1 MQRRAAAVLVAAL
14 MTGSLARAASGATP
28 IGRWYAE
35 GGAAQVEISACCEA
49 LCGRVVWLRSPF
61 DDDGC
66 DLRDGRNPDPA
77 LRDRPLIG
85 LQVLSGLRSSSDEQV
100 WRGGT
105 IYDPT
110 SGRTY
115 RCTVQLDGEHRL
127 HIRGYIGVP
136 LLGRTTTWIRVGSEK
151 QMCKR

>member
-1 MQRRAAAVLVAAL
+1 MRVDTSVQRRGDAHLPESAFEAEREVDVAVADEVGDREDHLE
-14 MTGSLARAASGATP
+14 GDDPEGSGAE
-28 IGRWYAE
+28 R
-35 GGAAQVEISACCEA
+35 
-49 LCGRVVWLRSPF
+49 
-61 DDDGC
+61 DDGSK
-66 DLRDGRNPDPA
+66 A
-77 LRDRPLIG
+77 
-85 LQVLSGLRSSSDEQV
+85 QVLSGLRSSSDEQV

-115 RCTVQLDGEHRL
+115 RGTVQLDGEHRL